1 MEVNFITSNNG
12 YKVQQD
18 QQKKNKEISQSIT
31 SESFAAAACNYA
43 LPEGRPPH
51 ATTHH
56 RKVVRRP
63 PRPFRT
69 CSSSKLAD
77 PFRSRSDRAPKCH
90 GCCVELWFG
99 CTVKLGGLIPLSRSG
114 SLIWRKPPWFLEEYV
129 TDAMVTDYWSKYRLR
144 PSWVKN
150 GCSPIETASSLSL
163 ISLIFWRMV
172 SPSVSLEE
180 VTWRQQGSPI
190 LLVDN
195 NLPIHKIIKFM
206 SARHLKTL
214 QLAYVS
220 QTINQMEINI
230 SKFMLQIITYSY
242 FRPESYQI
250 EYILELSGE
259 SHKCIINIV
268 ILQDKSARY
277 MNI

>member
-129 TDAMVTDYWSKYRLR
+129 ADAMVTDYWSMYPWFLEEYVTDAMVTDYWSKYRLR

-150 GCSPIETASSLSL
+150 GCSPIETASSLCL
-163 ISLIFWRMV
+163 IPLIF
-172 SPSVSLEE
+172 
-180 VTWRQQGSPI
+180 
-190 LLVDN
+190 
-195 NLPIHKIIKFM
+195 
-206 SARHLKTL
+206 
-214 QLAYVS
+214 
-220 QTINQMEINI
+220 
-230 SKFMLQIITYSY
+230 
-242 FRPESYQI
+242 
-250 EYILELSGE
+250 
-259 SHKCIINIV
+259 
-268 ILQDKSARY
+268 
-277 MNI
+277 